1 MIIGVDISVLCN
13 EIQRNYCKGTCSS
26 STRYMNQSSTT
37 AELSAGSH
45 SNSHDA
51 DVQPVPLWPWRLFV
65 ARRWFESKQFM
76 RNIKRR
82 KRFTYVSCDRCTIRS
97 IENPYRALMALY
109 QHKKLLQIVVRQ
121 ESFWRLR
128 NCSKWLSLCIKCG
141 AFVMWPRWIMYV
153 FTSASLF
160 LRPQNISS

>member
-1 MIIGVDISVLCN
+1 MHVPSMRGTKITREWFISVWGRATNDYRCGHICTFN

-82 KRFTYVSCDRCTIRS
+82 KRFTYVSCDHCTTRS
-97 IENPYRALMALY
+97 VENPYRAVMALFQRKSSSVKNPFDAY
-109 QHKKLLQIVVRQ
+109 VIV
-121 ESFWRLR
+121 
-128 NCSKWLSLCIKCG
+128 
-141 AFVMWPRWIMYV
+141 
-153 FTSASLF
+153 
-160 LRPQNISS
+160 QNDYHFA